1 MIFIRTIVRSN
12 VNGAFRGDIIQSIF
26 LLFLLNNICGYIYIF
41 VYDFIQIDRANVHYW
56 IEHAAY
62 IEYESCLSECHLAIG
77 TITNVSRVWVALLLF
92 PHLPKYLHLW
102 QSSSFHN
109 LLIWLQEK
117 SETLVVQDWIMN
129 KKKKKKQPADI
140 IHIMIESPF
149 VYRVERIFRHWTVL
163 KQIIIIDLTYRRKI
177 CQTYK

>member
-129 KKKKKKQPADI
+129 KKKKKTASWHHPYNDWISLRVSSRAHISALNCSEADHHHRFDVSSKNMPDI
-140 IHIMIESPF
+140 
-149 VYRVERIFRHWTVL
+149 
-163 KQIIIIDLTYRRKI
+163 
-177 CQTYK
+177 